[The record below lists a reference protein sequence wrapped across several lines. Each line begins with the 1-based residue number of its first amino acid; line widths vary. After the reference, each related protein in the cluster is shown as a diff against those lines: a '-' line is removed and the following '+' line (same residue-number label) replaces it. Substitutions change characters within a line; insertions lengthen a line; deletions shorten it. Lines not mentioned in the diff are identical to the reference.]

1 MHKYAVII
9 SWSGYP
15 GDQVFVADVP
25 ELPGCTAHGDT
36 HEEALANAQCAI
48 ALWLETCKEIDHP
61 MPGPGVISSIMR
73 SEYVDLGKK
82 DIGKISPGIVR
93 AQIASLCKEYSYDDK
108 TDSLEK
114 CEQTRSQ
121 G

>member
-9 SWSGYP
+9 SWSEHP

-48 ALWLETCKEIDHP
+48 ALWLDVCKEFDRP
-61 MPGPGVISSIMR
+61 VPGPGVISSIMR
-73 SEYVDLGKK
+73 SEYVDLEKK
-82 DIGKISPGIVR
+82 DIGKTSPGILR
-93 AQIASLCKEYSYDDK
+93 AQMASLCKEYYYDSK
-108 TDSLEK
+108 MDSLDK
-114 CEQTRSQ
+114 YEQTPSQ

>member
-9 SWSGYP
+9 SWSEHP

-48 ALWLETCKEIDHP
+48 ALWLETCKEFDHP

-93 AQIASLCKEYSYDDK
+93 AQIAYLCKEYSCDDK

-114 CEQTRSQ
+114 YEQTRSQ
-121 G
+121 V

>member
-9 SWSGYP
+9 TWSDHP

-36 HEEALANAQCAI
+36 HEEALANAQSAI
-48 ALWLETCKEIDHP
+48 ALWLDTCKEFGHP
-61 MPGPGVISSIMR
+61 VPGAGAISSIMR
-73 SEYVDLGKK
+73 SEYDDLEKK
-82 DIGKISPGIVR
+82 SIGKTSPVIVR
-93 AQIASLCKEYSYDDK
+93 AQIASLCKEYSCDNK
-108 TDSLEK
+108 TDGLEK
-114 CEQTRSQ
+114 YEQTSSQ

>member
-9 SWSGYP
+9 SWSP
-15 GDQVFVADVP
+15 HLGDQVFVADVP

-36 HEEALANAQCAI
+36 YEEALVNAQCAI
-48 ALWLETCKEIDHP
+48 GLWLDTCNEFGHP
-61 MPGPGVISSIMR
+61 VPVPGVISSIMR
-73 SEYVDLGKK
+73 SEYVDLEKEG
-82 DIGKISPGIVR
+82 IGKTSPGIVR
-93 AQIASLCKEYSYDDK
+93 AQIASLCEEYSYDNK

-114 CEQTRSQ
+114 SEQTPSQ